1 MFIKMTLEI
10 GKTYTV
16 KGIGKVR
23 IVKSKAKN
31 KAKAAIQLSTGK
43 RINFDDPK
51 MRNAPGT
58 DRGKNYCSR
67 SRTLNKVGANANTLS
82 RRDWGC

>member
-1 MFIKMTLEI
+1 VALEI
-10 GKTYTV
+10 GKTYTIE
-16 KGIGKVR
+16 GIGKVK

-43 RINFDDPK
+43 RINFGDPD

-58 DRGKNYCSR
+58 EKAKRYCSR
-67 SRTLNKVGANANTLS
+67 SRSLNTRGFNANTLS
-82 RRDWGC
+82 RRDWEC